1 MHTSYTIAER
11 IRKQLLDQG
20 YISIVVEN
28 RLALL
33 KTCYLTKKILL
44 PEIISDTEYLKVP
57 LIDDHALDI
66 INKHLEGKN
75 YILYSLPNIKQL
87 HSTKNVLDTDYRFEI
102 AASGYLIIYKRG
114 QQIDCIDIRSNR
126 FRRMIFL
133 DVKPLIEEL
142 VITKSYFSLPFGYSL
157 IRFLQKNLP
166 FQAIDFTSIL
176 RNYEIEEV
184 KFEIRCAD
192 LGVHYVPNM
201 NLSDKLDFLEGN
213 LGKEAEIAEYEDI
226 SNFEHYVESNIYYK
240 LSQLEFIVTNPL
252 GELYEPLKFES
263 SI

>member
-1 MHTSYTIAER
+1 
-11 IRKQLLDQG
+11 
-20 YISIVVEN
+20 
-28 RLALL
+28 
-33 KTCYLTKKILL
+33 
-44 PEIISDTEYLKVP
+44 
-57 LIDDHALDI
+57 
-66 INKHLEGKN
+66 
-75 YILYSLPNIKQL
+75 
-87 HSTKNVLDTDYRFEI
+87 
-102 AASGYLIIYKRG
+102 
-114 QQIDCIDIRSNR
+114 
-126 FRRMIFL
+126 MIFL

-240 LSQLEFIVTNPL
+240 LSQLEFIITNPL
-252 GELYEPLKFES
+252 GELYEPLKFDS